1 MDVWG
6 MDDGWWQEGGG
17 IEGKEEGK
25 RREILVKMGGIRGG
39 VLVRTNAQKSS
50 KIYHFIQ
57 NLPPLRNG
65 KCFQSAPD
73 NCDYMV
79 NPTLSPYNPIGIQ
92 GYKSI
97 PTIPI

>member
-79 NPTLSPYNPIGIQ
+79 NPTLSPAFLPEYRDI
-92 GYKSI
+92 KSI

>member
-6 MDDGWWQEGGG
+6 MERKGVEM
-17 IEGKEEGK
+17 EKELRGKG
-25 RREILVKMGGIRGG
+25 RENLGKMGGIRGG

-57 NLPPLRNG
+57 NSPPLQNG
-65 KCFQSAPD
+65 KCLQLTPN

-79 NPTLSPYNPIGIQ
+79 NLTLSPYILSECRDI
-92 GYKSI
+92 KSI

>member
-1 MDVWG
+1 MDE
-6 MDDGWWQEGGG
+6 GWWQEGGG

-25 RREILVKMGGIRGG
+25 GREILVKMEEIRGG

-57 NLPPLRNG
+57 NLPPLQNG
-65 KCFQSAPD
+65 KCCQSAPD

-79 NPTLSPYNPIGIQ
+79 KLTLCPLYPIEMQ

-97 PTIPI
+97 PIIPI